1 MANKRKEISDEM
13 LQRTEELAVVGYPVH
28 LIANA
33 LQISKTTFY
42 TKPELMLTYKKGRAA
57 AIEKAAKALFSK
69 AEVGDTA
76 AAIFLLKTVGY
87 TRDSFEAEKPET
99 AKEANAEMGRV
110 YAAMAG
116 GEISEAHAEKLIN
129 ILDKITRNI
138 EVVDLEERI
147 NELEKRQ

>member
-1 MANKRKEISDEM
+1 MANKHIQISDEM
-13 LQRTEELAVVGYPVH
+13 LQRAEELAAVGYPVH

-33 LQISKTTFY
+33 IQMGKTTFY
-42 TKPELMLTYKKGRAA
+42 KHTELMAAYKKGRAT
-57 AIEKAAKALFSK
+57 AIERAAKALFAK
-69 AEVGDTA
+69 AEEGDIT

-99 AKEANAEMGRV
+99 AKEANGEMGRV
-110 YAAMAG
+110 YAALAG

-129 ILDKITRNI
+129 ILDKMTRNI

-147 NELEKRQ
+147 NALEVQ